1 MEPSKSFFKKN
12 WRVFRFIWSLSP
24 GYFLSYVFSF
34 LIQSLFPY
42 IPIYG
47 SALIINGIVA
57 HESFDAIMTI
67 VWWTISVALVV
78 GILQAFFSA
87 LLQAWDSKILT
98 EINRRMSKKT
108 HELSYAQLEDNKTLR
123 LMKTADEATNGS
135 GGVPAFMQGFGTA
148 IKGLSNLVYSIV
160 LLQGIFVIGAPNKN
174 DAWASFLNNPW
185 SALIIFASVLMSLLM
200 SLPLLGLVNKLSYR
214 SMMENVEGNRRFGY
228 FYNLCNDYQMGKDI
242 RLFAMQKMLISYQE
256 NDKYGVN
263 QTWEHFARSQKAIQ
277 IAITF
282 IFVLLS
288 FIAYSFLGLKALY
301 GLIEVGAAV
310 AYAGAVT
317 LLASGLESI
326 AEGVVSSA
334 LNSDYLQNYF
344 LYLSYGGVMTYGTN
358 KLDLSK
364 PVSLEFSHVSFTYP
378 NQKEKALNDVSLSLH
393 PGEKLA
399 IVGVNGAGKTTLMKL
414 VCRLYEPQSGEIKVN
429 GLPLTSYDKD
439 SCEMLYAIVFQ
450 DFKLFSFS
458 IKDNVAASTN
468 GDEVRVVEALKK
480 ADVYD
485 RILKFPG
492 GINTILYNKNDENG
506 VEISGGE
513 AQKIAIARALYKNS
527 PLVILDEP
535 TSALDPKSEA
545 EIYENLGTLVQG
557 KTAVFISHR
566 MSSTQFC
573 DNIAVI
579 NQGHLAEY
587 GNHKTL
593 LALKDGL
600 YKQMW
605 DAQAQYYK

>member
-1 MEPSKSFFKKN
+1 MEPSKSYFKKN

-24 GYFLSYVFSF
+24 GYFLSYILSF

-47 SALIINGIVA
+47 SALIINGLVA
-57 HESFDAIMTI
+57 HDSLDSIMNV
-67 VWWTISVALVV
+67 VWWTISIALVV
-78 GILQAFFSA
+78 GILQAFFA
-87 LLQAWDSKILT
+87 NLLSAWDNKILA
-98 EINRRMSKKT
+98 EISRRMSKKT

-123 LMKTADEATNGS
+123 LMKAADEATNGS
-135 GGVPAFMQGFGTA
+135 GGVPVFMAALGS
-148 IKGLSNLVYSIV
+148 IVKGLSNLVYSIV
-160 LLQGIFVIGAPNKN
+160 LLQGVFAVGSPTKN

-185 SALIIFASVLMSLLM
+185 SALILFGSALFALLV
-200 SLPLLGLVNKLSYR
+200 SLPLLALVNKLSYKA
-214 SMMENVEGNRRFGY
+214 MMENVEGNRRFGY
-228 FYNLCNDYQMGKDI
+228 FYTVCNDYQMGKDI

-263 QTWEHFARSQKAIQ
+263 KTWEQFATSQKAIQ
-277 IAITF
+277 IGIA
-282 IFVLLS
+282 FVYVFLS
-288 FIAYSFLGLKALY
+288 FVAYSFLGLKALY
-301 GLIEVGAAV
+301 GLIGVGTAV

-326 AEGVVSSA
+326 VEGIASSS

-344 LYLSYGGVMTYGTN
+344 LYLSYGDTMVYGTN
-358 KLDLSK
+358 KLDLAK

-378 NQKEKALNDVSLSLH
+378 NQKEKALDDVSLTIH

-414 VCRLYEPQSGEIKVN
+414 VCRLYEPQEGEIKVN
-429 GLPLTSYDKD
+429 GLPLVSYDKD
-439 SCEMLYAIVFQ
+439 SCEKLYAIVFQ

-458 IKDNVAASTN
+458 IKDNVAATAN
-468 GDEVRVVEALKK
+468 GDEPKVIEALKK
-480 ADVYD
+480 ADIYNRV
-485 RILKFPG
+485 LAFPE

-506 VEISGGE
+506 IEISGGE

-545 EIYENLGTLVQG
+545 EIYENFGTLVQG

-600 YKQMW
+600 YKKMW